1 MHENRSSER
10 RRLTPRL
17 AALLLTLAA
26 VLAAL
31 LLGSV
36 GVGQAQTATT
46 LIEVEGGG
54 EQIGFE
60 GERALGFRT
69 GTSAGTGYD
78 GWVVTEVEL
87 RIRPDDG
94 TGAIRTA
101 TPPGLALCEAT
112 SSGDPDP
119 NGTCF
124 HLTAPRRVQIPA
136 GTTTGQEVTYTAPGY
151 GHFLATNTEY
161 TLHFTENG
169 STRADGVHN
178 LDASG
183 NDGEAAHV
191 AGAFANIMRQLN
203 SDGTWGPSTTNVAWA
218 RITGYADAT
227 PVESQVNL
235 PTLELVSNLGQNI
248 ASQELTL
255 GTTRVVQGFTTG
267 PHLYGYTLADIKVK
281 LKNDS
286 ASAVTTP
293 VTMSLLDGSLAG
305 NGGPL
310 TGRVVASLTGP
321 STIPAN
327 STANYSFTSATTVTL
342 DRKATYDVLLEGGT
356 TDIIVKLTASDD
368 EDAAGQRGW
377 SFGDFAYKMTQ
388 GQATIFTEV
397 DDSVLMS
404 VNGAINPTLPRTLAS
419 NIGHSA
425 TAFLALTTFDL
436 AQPFTVG
443 SHNAGYRLTS
453 IDIRI
458 NTGTTGT
465 TTPTLTLHSGSGTG
479 TKVADFTGP
488 SALDAGTGTG
498 TAKNYTFR
506 PTTSVTLATSTEY
519 WLVVQGSGVV
529 RPEVSPSDHEDGT
542 PLDGASIGNA
552 AHSRSASST
561 GAFAEHDAST
571 PVLKIRVKG
580 VRSNSAATGAPGIT
594 APNVFRVPAV
604 LGVDLSD
611 IADIADSNGITKIA
625 DSVTYTWQRF
635 AADGT
640 TLEAANIGTGD
651 TYQLTNADA
660 GKKVKVSVSFQDDD
674 NYGEGPLSSVATA
687 AITAAATCAAPT
699 YVGGATQIGPAR
711 KLGVSLF
718 FAGFHSRYGFAS
730 ASNYGSL
737 DNAEF
742 TTAASNDYEIV
753 GILDS
758 SLGLGILLDTA
769 LSAVDQSKLVLHVC
783 DQAYA
788 FGPVSPLTP
797 PEGVQYN
804 LTASTQNW
812 ATHAERTIYLSE
824 DIVAPT
830 FVSATVNGTSLVMTF
845 NEELGAAASLANSA
859 FTVKKGSGGTTQTLS
874 STAPS
879 ISGST
884 VTLTLATAASVT
896 ATDEDVKVL
905 YTKPTTGT
913 ANKLV
918 DAFGNEAATFTADQP
933 VTNELADQVP
943 PTLSSGQ
950 NDHLVD
956 TDGVTLTLTFSEPLK
971 TSSVPASSAFTVKA
985 TPAGGS
991 EAEVALASSDGVT
1004 VSGSTVA
1011 LKLAVPIAHNDS
1023 LVKVTYEKPGTGAV
1037 IEDANGND
1045 AADFTDRAVT
1055 NNSVVPRVSIERV
1068 YADASSLIANA
1079 VFRIRRSNMGSAS
1092 LNVELTL
1099 SQADTYLEIVDVT
1112 TVITSS
1118 QTEKELT
1125 LSLDYAGNTS
1135 GDLTVTV
1142 AEGAGYAPA
1151 IAPNNAA
1158 TVQVKAPASGLPL
1171 SVRFSQAS
1179 WTVDEGA
1186 TVDTTLTFTLAPGLA
1201 EPRDRFTVS
1210 LETTP
1215 EVADSGVDFVA
1226 YPAPRARA
1234 EPGDWQPA
1242 SGGGKTQTVVIT
1254 YVTLQDTLV
1263 EPNEIFRMRF
1273 DRVSDSTASADI
1285 PSTLPDERTTISI
1298 LDDDPLEV
1306 TDVEVTSTPTGG
1318 YYGVGDKI
1326 EFTVTFSG
1334 LVEVGGGPQ
1343 FAFDL
1348 GGGTRQA
1355 AYASGSDTKDLVF
1368 SHTVADTDADDHD
1381 GISWGANALSL
1392 NGGTIVAS
1400 PSKDLLVPRNAD
1412 LDHAAQAALPG
1423 HKVEAAKPS
1432 LESASA
1438 MDTAL
1443 TLTFSEELNTTAPV
1457 NTVFTVKV
1465 DGGSGVNPTAVS
1477 ISGSVV
1483 TLTLASAV
1491 TAGQTVTVSYT
1502 KPSTNP
1508 IKDLSGKEADAFTDE
1523 NAPTAPP
1530 VDVTVTFLR
1539 QSYTVDEGAMESVT
1553 VRLSAD
1559 PERRVVIPINATG
1572 QAGAGNADYTVP
1584 SEVIFISGEL
1594 RKTIDF
1600 AATDDTED
1608 DDGESVLVAF
1618 GTLPTAVTPGGLT
1631 QTTVNITDDDDPEV
1645 TVSFAEAAY
1654 TVAEGGRVTVTVRLD
1669 KDPER
1674 TVDIPLTATA
1684 QGGATAPGG
1693 TDPDYVAPPA
1703 SVMFTTGQT
1712 ERTFTFSAT
1721 QDPDD
1726 DDGEKVLLGFGT
1738 LLPARV
1744 SAGTPSE
1751 TTVSITDDDGPGVNV
1766 TPQMLRVVQGRSA
1779 TYRVTLNTRPTGD
1792 VTVTPASDNPDVT
1805 FEPAT
1810 LTFMPAA
1817 WNSAQSVTVSAP
1829 AGSAGQSAMI
1839 SHSATSADA
1848 AYEGITIPSVTVTV
1862 TVAPPPSSGGGG
1874 GGGGGFGPAPTAPSF
1889 VDGFR
1894 VSRPLAVN
1902 ARPGDAVGDP
1912 VAATHPND
1920 DDVTYSLSGADASLF
1935 TVDAETGQIR
1945 LGQAVTLEL
1954 GQTYTVNLTATDST
1968 GTGAIIIVVIEVAEG
1983 VGDPYDL
1990 NRNGMIEKDEV
2001 LAAVSDY
2008 FEGVIEKDEVLALVT
2023 RYFAV

>member
-26 VLAAL
+26 ALAAL

-36 GVGQAQTATT
+36 GVGQAQTAIS

-60 GERALGFRT
+60 GERALGFKT
-69 GTSAGTGYD
+69 DASAGTGYD

-1151 IAPNNAA
+1151 IAPNNAV

-1334 LVEVGGGPQ
+1334 LVEAGGGPQ

-1348 GGGTRQA
+1348 GGETRQA

-1368 SHTVADTDADDHD
+1368 SYTVVDTDADNHD

-1392 NGGTIVAS
+1392 SGGTIVAS

-1443 TLTFSEELNTTAPV
+1443 TLTFSEELNTTAPA
-1457 NTVFTVKV
+1457 NTVFAVKV
-1465 DGGSGVNPTAVS
+1465 DGAATGTNPSAVS

-1508 IKDLSGKEADAFTDE
+1508 IKDLSGKEADAFTDK
-1523 NAPTAPP
+1523 NVTTAPP
-1530 VDVTVTFLR
+1530 VEVTATFT
-1539 QSYTVDEGAMESVT
+1539 QMSYIVEEGMTVDVT
-1553 VRLSAD
+1553 VRLNKD
-1559 PERRVVIPINATG
+1559 PERTLTIPLTATG
-1572 QAGAGNADYTVP
+1572 SSGATASDFSVP
-1584 SEVIFISGEL
+1584 ASVTFTSGETE
-1594 RKTIDF
+1594 KMVTF
-1600 AATDDTED
+1600 TAVDDMED
-1608 DDGESVLVAF
+1608 DDDETVNIAF
-1618 GTLPTAVTPGGLT
+1618 GTLPTAVTEVAPT

-1645 TVSFAEAAY
+1645 TVSFAEASY
-1654 TVAEGGRVTVTVRLD
+1654 TVAEGGMVTVTVRLSA
-1669 KDPER
+1669 DPER
-1674 TVDIPLTATA
+1674 TVEIPLNAMA
-1684 QGGATAPGG
+1684 QSGATAPGG
-1693 TDPDYVAPPA
+1693 TDPDYVAPPT
-1703 SVMFTTGQT
+1703 SVMFITGQT
-1712 ERTFTFSAT
+1712 ERAFTFSAT

-1726 DDGEKVLLGFGT
+1726 DDGESVQLGFGT
-1738 LLPARV
+1738 LPDRV
-1744 SAGTPSE
+1744 SAGTTSQA
-1751 TTVSITDDDGPGVNV
+1751 TVNIADDDGPGVNLS
-1766 TPQMLRVVQGRSA
+1766 PLNLNVVQGRSA
-1779 TYRVTLNTRPTGD
+1779 TYRVTLDTRPTGD

-1829 AGSAGQSAMI
+1829 AGSAGQSATI
-1839 SHSATSADA
+1839 SHTVSGYAGVTTVP
-1848 AYEGITIPSVTVTV
+1848 GVTVTV
-1862 TVAPPPSSGGGG
+1862 TVAPPASSSSGG

-1920 DDVTYSLSGADASLF
+1920 DDVTYSLSGVDAPLF

-1954 GQTYTVNLTATDST
+1954 GQTYTVNMTATDST
-1968 GTGAIIIVVIEVAEG
+1968 GTGAIIIVDIAVAEAAFHR
-1983 VGDPYDL
+1983 YDL
-1990 NRNGMIEKDEV
+1990 NRNGSIEKDEV
-2001 LAAVSDY
+2001 IAAITDY
-2008 FEGVIEKDEVLALVT
+2008 FVGLIEKDVVLEVVAA
-2023 RYFAV
+2023 YFT

>member
-26 VLAAL
+26 ALAAL

-36 GVGQAQTATT
+36 GVGQAQTAIS

-60 GERALGFRT
+60 GERALGFKT
-69 GTSAGTGYD
+69 DASAGTGYD

-660 GKKVKVSVSFQDDD
+660 GKKVKVVGQ
-674 NYGEGPLSSVATA
+674 LSGRRQLRRGA
-687 AITAAATCAAPT
+687 ADQRSRPRPSLPRRAATRPR
-699 YVGGATQIGPAR
+699 YVGWGDVQIGPAR
-711 KLGVSLF
+711 KMGVEQATLGGVHF
-718 FAGFHSRYGFAS
+718 RYGFA
-730 ASNYGSL
+730 GRHEL
-737 DNAEF
+737 QEVWTTPTF
-742 TTAASNDYEIV
+742 TTAASNEYEI
-753 GILDS
+753 
-758 SLGLGILLDTA
+758 
-769 LSAVDQSKLVLHVC
+769 QW
-783 DQAYA
+783 A
-788 FGPVSPLTP
+788 F
-797 PEGVQYN
+797 
-804 LTASTQNW
+804 
-812 ATHAERTIYLSE
+812 
-824 DIVAPT
+824 
-830 FVSATVNGTSLVMTF
+830 
-845 NEELGAAASLANSA
+845 
-859 FTVKKGSGGTTQTLS
+859 
-874 STAPS
+874 
-879 ISGST
+879 
-884 VTLTLATAASVT
+884 
-896 ATDEDVKVL
+896 
-905 YTKPTTGT
+905 
-913 ANKLV
+913 
-918 DAFGNEAATFTADQP
+918 
-933 VTNELADQVP
+933 
-943 PTLSSGQ
+943 
-950 NDHLVD
+950 
-956 TDGVTLTLTFSEPLK
+956 
-971 TSSVPASSAFTVKA
+971 
-985 TPAGGS
+985 
-991 EAEVALASSDGVT
+991 
-1004 VSGSTVA
+1004 
-1011 LKLAVPIAHNDS
+1011 
-1023 LVKVTYEKPGTGAV
+1023 
-1037 IEDANGND
+1037 
-1045 AADFTDRAVT
+1045 
-1055 NNSVVPRVSIERV
+1055 
-1068 YADASSLIANA
+1068 
-1079 VFRIRRSNMGSAS
+1079 
-1092 LNVELTL
+1092 
-1099 SQADTYLEIVDVT
+1099 
-1112 TVITSS
+1112 
-1118 QTEKELT
+1118 
-1125 LSLDYAGNTS
+1125 
-1135 GDLTVTV
+1135 
-1142 AEGAGYAPA
+1142 
-1151 IAPNNAA
+1151 
-1158 TVQVKAPASGLPL
+1158 
-1171 SVRFSQAS
+1171 
-1179 WTVDEGA
+1179 
-1186 TVDTTLTFTLAPGLA
+1186 
-1201 EPRDRFTVS
+1201 
-1210 LETTP
+1210 
-1215 EVADSGVDFVA
+1215 
-1226 YPAPRARA
+1226 
-1234 EPGDWQPA
+1234 
-1242 SGGGKTQTVVIT
+1242 
-1254 YVTLQDTLV
+1254 
-1263 EPNEIFRMRF
+1263 
-1273 DRVSDSTASADI
+1273 
-1285 PSTLPDERTTISI
+1285 
-1298 LDDDPLEV
+1298 
-1306 TDVEVTSTPTGG
+1306 
-1318 YYGVGDKI
+1318 
-1326 EFTVTFSG
+1326 
-1334 LVEVGGGPQ
+1334 
-1343 FAFDL
+1343 
-1348 GGGTRQA
+1348 
-1355 AYASGSDTKDLVF
+1355 
-1368 SHTVADTDADDHD
+1368 
-1381 GISWGANALSL
+1381 
-1392 NGGTIVAS
+1392 
-1400 PSKDLLVPRNAD
+1400 
-1412 LDHAAQAALPG
+1412 
-1423 HKVEAAKPS
+1423 
-1432 LESASA
+1432 
-1438 MDTAL
+1438 
-1443 TLTFSEELNTTAPV
+1443 
-1457 NTVFTVKV
+1457 
-1465 DGGSGVNPTAVS
+1465 
-1477 ISGSVV
+1477 
-1483 TLTLASAV
+1483 
-1491 TAGQTVTVSYT
+1491 
-1502 KPSTNP
+1502 
-1508 IKDLSGKEADAFTDE
+1508 
-1523 NAPTAPP
+1523 
-1530 VDVTVTFLR
+1530 
-1539 QSYTVDEGAMESVT
+1539 
-1553 VRLSAD
+1553 
-1559 PERRVVIPINATG
+1559 
-1572 QAGAGNADYTVP
+1572 
-1584 SEVIFISGEL
+1584 
-1594 RKTIDF
+1594 
-1600 AATDDTED
+1600 
-1608 DDGESVLVAF
+1608 
-1618 GTLPTAVTPGGLT
+1618 
-1631 QTTVNITDDDDPEV
+1631 
-1645 TVSFAEAAY
+1645 
-1654 TVAEGGRVTVTVRLD
+1654 
-1669 KDPER
+1669 
-1674 TVDIPLTATA
+1674 
-1684 QGGATAPGG
+1684 
-1693 TDPDYVAPPA
+1693 
-1703 SVMFTTGQT
+1703 
-1712 ERTFTFSAT
+1712 
-1721 QDPDD
+1721 
-1726 DDGEKVLLGFGT
+1726 
-1738 LLPARV
+1738 
-1744 SAGTPSE
+1744 
-1751 TTVSITDDDGPGVNV
+1751 
-1766 TPQMLRVVQGRSA
+1766 
-1779 TYRVTLNTRPTGD
+1779 YR
-1792 VTVTPASDNPDVT
+1792 
-1805 FEPAT
+1805 
-1810 LTFMPAA
+1810 
-1817 WNSAQSVTVSAP
+1817 
-1829 AGSAGQSAMI
+1829 
-1839 SHSATSADA
+1839 
-1848 AYEGITIPSVTVTV
+1848 
-1862 TVAPPPSSGGGG
+1862 
-1874 GGGGGFGPAPTAPSF
+1874 
-1889 VDGFR
+1889 
-1894 VSRPLAVN
+1894 
-1902 ARPGDAVGDP
+1902 
-1912 VAATHPND
+1912 
-1920 DDVTYSLSGADASLF
+1920 
-1935 TVDAETGQIR
+1935 
-1945 LGQAVTLEL
+1945 
-1954 GQTYTVNLTATDST
+1954 
-1968 GTGAIIIVVIEVAEG
+1968 
-1983 VGDPYDL
+1983 
-1990 NRNGMIEKDEV
+1990 
-2001 LAAVSDY
+2001 
-2008 FEGVIEKDEVLALVT
+2008 
-2023 RYFAV
+2023 